1 MMNMN
6 MKVYRQLRS
15 VFLKGILDKLE
26 TCYLSVRRGII
37 RE

>member
-1 MMNMN
+1 MMLKK
-6 MKVYRQLRS
+6 KVYRQLRS